1 MNYNTTKVYSI
12 KREILTFSKKISK
25 NLSRPDQKFVADM
38 LYGILASGSCLLS
51 DISDRL
57 SESSK
62 KKNTIDRLSKHLQ
75 AGCGQGRRDT
85 RCKGIFSPLAY
96 RGIFSMQEAEVQF

>member
-51 DISDRL
+51 DISDRQAAL
-57 SESSK
+57 WAEYK
-62 KKNTIDRLSKHLQ
+62 EYEWKTMMTRKRHRLQYVKT
-75 AGCGQGRRDT
+75 G
-85 RCKGIFSPLAY
+85 
-96 RGIFSMQEAEVQF
+96 